1 MISKYFEMV
10 VKWYGNEFQDSK
22 ILTCIG
28 RQKDKPKGVVRW
40 NPTLKKVNRNN
51 ASNMA
56 KGNFVL
62 PYDWIFFNH
71 LETHCTFGSLLLR
84 GLLKVKYSQ
93 NVCLTTPINSLGYSE
108 WSVLDFLEPSTK
120 KYTEGF
126 LVSITMINIFLIMY
140 RFCGILWHF
149 HVVVW
154 APLGLLD
161 IQS

>member
-1 MISKYFEMV
+1 
-10 VKWYGNEFQDSK
+10 
-22 ILTCIG
+22 
-28 RQKDKPKGVVRW
+28 
-40 NPTLKKVNRNN
+40 
-51 ASNMA
+51 MA

-62 PYDWIFFNH
+62 PYDWIFFNQ

-126 LVSITMINIFLIMY
+126 LVSIAKMCQIINTFLIMY
-140 RFCGILWHF
+140 RFCGILWDF

-154 APLGLLD
+154 PPLGLLD
-161 IQS
+161 IQSKFDFHESRSHIDIFFYSHIIIVVVTVKTIFGLTV